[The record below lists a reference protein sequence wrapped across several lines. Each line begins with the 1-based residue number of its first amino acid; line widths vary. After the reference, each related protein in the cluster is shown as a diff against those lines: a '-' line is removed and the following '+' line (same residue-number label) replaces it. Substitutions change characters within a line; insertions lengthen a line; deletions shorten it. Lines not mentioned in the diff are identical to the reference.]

1 MTTPYG
7 GQASGSFEQAGT
19 TTTDD
24 SNTVRDKANEVRHK
38 LSEEA
43 RTRMQEAREKAGSA
57 IDERKSELA
66 GSMTSVAGAVRRS
79 TDQLREEG
87 HDRIAGYAESLAQ
100 QFDRAAGYLRDR
112 DPRALREDLESIARR
127 QPALLIGAAFAIGIF
142 AARFLKSSDRETAI
156 QRYDGGGYGYGEGGA
171 YGSGGAG
178 SFGQGYGAGQGY
190 GGSTGSTAGG
200 YGTMGQGGSINPS
213 GDPGM
218 PPAGGGINA
227 SDY

>member
-7 GQASGSFEQAGT
+7 GQASGTFEQPGA

-24 SNTVRDKANEVRHK
+24 ATTVRDKANEVKHK
-38 LSEEA
+38 ISEQA
-43 RTRMQEAREKAGSA
+43 RTKMQEAREKAGSA

-66 GSMTSVAGAVRRS
+66 GSMTSVAGAVRAS
-79 TDQLREEG
+79 TDQLRVEG

-112 DPRALREDLESIARR
+112 DPRALREDLEGIARR
-127 QPALLIGAAFAIGIF
+127 QPALLIGAAFALGIF
-142 AARFLKSSDRETAI
+142 AARFLKSSNRETAI
-156 QRYDGGGYGYGEGGA
+156 QRYEGGGYGYGERGFA
-171 YGSGGAG
+171 YGSGGSG
-178 SFGQGYGAGQGY
+178 SFGQGYGAGG
-190 GGSTGSTAGG
+190 TGSVAGG

>member
-7 GQASGSFEQAGT
+7 GQASGTFEQAGAS
-19 TTTDD
+19 TTDE
-24 SNTVRDKANEVRHK
+24 STTVRDKANEVKHK
-38 LSEEA
+38 ISEQA
-43 RTRMQEAREKAGSA
+43 RNRMQEAREKAGSA

-79 TDQLREEG
+79 TDQLREDG

-100 QFDRAAGYLRDR
+100 QFDRAAGYLRDT
-112 DPRALREDLESIARR
+112 DPRALRDDLEGIARR

-142 AARFLKSSDRETAI
+142 AARFLRSSDRETAI
-156 QRYDGGGYGYGEGGA
+156 QRYDGGGYGSAGSGYGT
-171 YGSGGAG
+171 GGAG
-178 SFGQGYGAGQGY
+178 TFGQGYGAG
-190 GGSTGSTAGG
+190 STGSMAGG

>member
-7 GQASGSFEQAGT
+7 GQASGTFEQAGA
-19 TTTDD
+19 TTTDE
-24 SNTVRDKANEVRHK
+24 STTIRDKANEVKHK
-38 LSEEA
+38 ISEQA
-43 RTRMQEAREKAGSA
+43 RSSVQQARDKAGTA
-57 IDERKSELA
+57 IDERKTELA

-87 HDRIAGYAESLAQ
+87 HDRIAGYAESVAQ

-112 DPRALREDLESIARR
+112 DPRALREDLEGLARR

-142 AARFLKSSDRETAI
+142 AARFLRSSDRETAI
-156 QRYDGGGYGYGEGGA
+156 QRYDGGGYGYGESPG
-171 YGSGGAG
+171 YRSGGSE
-178 SFGQGYGAGQGY
+178 SFGQGYGPGN
-190 GGSTGSTAGG
+190 TGSVAGG

>member
-7 GQASGSFEQAGT
+7 GQASGTFEQPGA

-24 SNTVRDKANEVRHK
+24 SNTVRDKANEVKHK
-38 LSEEA
+38 ISEQA

-66 GSMTSVAGAVRRS
+66 GSMTSVAGAVRQS
-79 TDQLREEG
+79 TDQLRAEG

-171 YGSGGAG
+171 YGSAG
-178 SFGQGYGAGQGY
+178 SSGFGQGYGAG
-190 GGSTGSTAGG
+190 STGSAAGG

>member
-7 GQASGSFEQAGT
+7 GQASGTFEQAGA
-19 TTTDD
+19 TTTDE
-24 SNTVRDKANEVRHK
+24 STTVRDKANEVRHK
-38 LSEEA
+38 ISEQA
-43 RTRMQEAREKAGSA
+43 RTKVQEARDKAGSA

-87 HDRIAGYAESLAQ
+87 HDRIAGYAETMAQ

-112 DPRALREDLESIARR
+112 DPRALREDIEDIARR

-142 AARFLKSSDRETAI
+142 AARFLRSSDREPAI
-156 QRYDGGGYGYGEGGA
+156 QRYDGGGYGYGNAA
-171 YGSGGAG
+171 YGVGSSG
-178 SFGQGYGAGQGY
+178 SM
-190 GGSTGSTAGG
+190 AGG